1 VIDRV
6 EIVVKA
12 GNGGDGAISFRHEKY
27 VPFGGPDGGA
37 GGDGGD
43 IIIMANSSS
52 VSTLADYRYPR
63 HYRAPTGGHGKGKN
77 KHGAKGEDL
86 VLMVPVE
93 TVVFRKA
100 ETGEN
105 EVLADLLE
113 SGQQVVVAKGGRGG
127 LANASF
133 ASSTNQAPRIAEKG
147 ELGEEKSLILE
158 LRLIADVGIIGYPNV
173 GKSTLLAAASAA
185 KPKIAD
191 YPFTTLSPILG
202 VVELVEQ
209 GFVLAEIPGLIE
221 GAHLGRGLGHD
232 FLRHA
237 TRTKMFIHLVG
248 GHSPSP
254 VEDMIKVNNE
264 LNLYDPAMSQ
274 KRQLVAV
281 NKIDLPEVRVRLPE
295 IESDFAA
302 AGVRAFFISAETG
315 EGVPEFMAETARMLS
330 SLPQPEAGPA
340 PVKVFRPEPMVSRPT
355 ALKQGDVFVIVAP
368 AFERIL
374 ARVGIADEGLSPEV
388 RKQLERLGITRVLV
402 RAGVKP
408 GDRVRCGDFEWEWD

>member
-1 VIDRV
+1 MIDGV

-12 GNGGDGAISFRHEKY
+12 GNGGDGAITFRHEKY
-27 VPFGGPDGGA
+27 VPLGGPDGGA

-43 IIIMANSSS
+43 VIIMADSS
-52 VSTLADYRYPR
+52 VSTLADYRYRR
-63 HYRAPTGGHGKGKN
+63 HYRVTNGGHGKGKN
-77 KHGAKGEDL
+77 KHGTEGEDL
-86 VLMVPVE
+86 VLTVPVG
-93 TVVFRKA
+93 TLVFRKA
-100 ETGEN
+100 EAGEN

-127 LANASF
+127 RGNTSF

-147 ELGEEKSLILE
+147 EVGEEKSLILE

-185 KPKIAD
+185 NPRIAD

-209 GFVLAEIPGLIE
+209 RFVLAEIPGLIE

-254 VEDMIKVNNE
+254 VGDMIKVNNE
-264 LNLYDPAMSQ
+264 LNLYDPAMAQ

-302 AGVRAFFISAETG
+302 AGVRAFLISAETG
-315 EGVPEFMAETARMLS
+315 EGLSELMAETARMLS
-330 SLPQPEAGPA
+330 SLPQPEAVPA
-340 PVKVFRPEPMVSRPT
+340 PVKVSRPEPMVSRPT
-355 ALKQGDVFVIVAP
+355 VLKQGDVFVIVAP
-368 AFERIL
+368 QFERIL

-402 RAGVKP
+402 GAGIKP
-408 GDRVRCGDFEWEWD
+408 GDRVRCGNFEWEWD

>member
-1 VIDRV
+1 MIDGV

-12 GNGGDGAISFRHEKY
+12 GNGGDGAITFRHEKC
-27 VPFGGPDGGA
+27 VPWGGPDGGA

-43 IIIMANSSS
+43 VIIMADSS
-52 VSTLADYRYPR
+52 VSTLADYRYRR
-63 HYRAPTGGHGKGKN
+63 HYRVTNGGHGKGKN
-77 KHGAKGEDL
+77 KHGTEGEDL
-86 VLMVPVE
+86 VLTVPVG
-93 TVVFRKA
+93 TLVFRKA
-100 ETGEN
+100 EAGEN

-127 LANASF
+127 RGNTSF

-147 ELGEEKSLILE
+147 EVGEEKSLILE

-185 KPKIAD
+185 NPRIAD

-209 GFVLAEIPGLIE
+209 RFVLAEIPGLIE

-254 VEDMIKVNNE
+254 VGDMIKVNNE
-264 LNLYDPAMSQ
+264 LNLYDPAMAQ

-302 AGVRAFFISAETG
+302 AGVRAFLISAETG
-315 EGVPEFMAETARMLS
+315 EGLSELMAETARMLS
-330 SLPQPEAGPA
+330 SLPQPEAVPA
-340 PVKVFRPEPMVSRPT
+340 PVKVSRPEPMVSRPT
-355 ALKQGDVFVIVAP
+355 VLKQGDVFVIVAP
-368 AFERIL
+368 RFERIL

-402 RAGVKP
+402 GAGIKP
-408 GDRVRCGDFEWEWD
+408 GDRVRCGNFEWEWD

>member
-1 VIDRV
+1 MIDGV

-12 GNGGDGAISFRHEKY
+12 GNGGDGAITFRHEKY
-27 VPFGGPDGGA
+27 VPLGGPDGGA

-43 IIIMANSSS
+43 IIIMADSS
-52 VSTLADYRYPR
+52 VSTLADYRYRR
-63 HYRAPTGGHGKGKN
+63 HYRVTNGGHGKGKN
-77 KHGAKGEDL
+77 KHGTKGEDL
-86 VLMVPVE
+86 VLTVPVG
-93 TVVFRKA
+93 TLVFRKA

-113 SGQQVVVAKGGRGG
+113 SGQQVVAAKGGRGG
-127 LANASF
+127 RGNTSF
-133 ASSTNQAPRIAEKG
+133 ASSTNQVPRIAEKG
-147 ELGEEKSLILE
+147 EVGEEKSLILE

-185 KPKIAD
+185 NPRIAD

-209 GFVLAEIPGLIE
+209 RFVLAEIPGLIE

-254 VEDMIKVNNE
+254 VGDMIKVNNE
-264 LNLYDPAMSQ
+264 LNLYDPAMAQ

-302 AGVRAFFISAETG
+302 AGVRAFLVSAETG
-315 EGVPEFMAETARMLS
+315 EGLSELMAETARMLS
-330 SLPQPEAGPA
+330 SLPQPEAVPA
-340 PVKVFRPEPMVSRPT
+340 PVKVSRPEPMVSRPT

-368 AFERIL
+368 QFERIL

-388 RKQLERLGITRVLV
+388 KKQLERLGITRVLV
-402 RAGVKP
+402 GAGIKP
-408 GDRVRCGDFEWEWD
+408 GDRVRCGDFGWEWD